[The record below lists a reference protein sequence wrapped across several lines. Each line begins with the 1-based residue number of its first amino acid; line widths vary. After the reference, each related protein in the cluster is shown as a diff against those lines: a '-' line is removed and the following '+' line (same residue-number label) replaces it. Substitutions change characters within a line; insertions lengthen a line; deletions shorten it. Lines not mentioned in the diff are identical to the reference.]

1 MSDSNVNAK
10 DKRFKS
16 VMVRLDKG
24 VNKQEDTLLTSQSS
38 VRFPINI
45 DMDRSKCKNTF
56 SVVLVKACL
65 CWEHALT
72 THISLSKL
80 WVSL

>member
-24 VNKQEDTLLTSQSS
+24 MNKQEDMLLTSQSS

-45 DMDRSKCKNTF
+45 DMDRTKYKNTF
-56 SVVLVKACL
+56 SVVLVQPAFAGNTL
-65 CWEHALT
+65 
-72 THISLSKL
+72 
-80 WVSL
+80 

>member
-24 VNKQEDTLLTSQSS
+24 MNKQEDTLLTSQSS

-56 SVVLVKACL
+56 SVVLVQPAFAGNTL
-65 CWEHALT
+65 
-72 THISLSKL
+72 
-80 WVSL
+80 